1 LLAQK
6 QAFEARLRQAASRQ
20 TSQSCRIMEIKALS
34 QNGIHPFDAAACR
47 RSAAKVF
54 KDEAPRIA
62 ASVARLAA

>member
-1 LLAQK
+1 
-6 QAFEARLRQAASRQ
+6 
-20 TSQSCRIMEIKALS
+20 MEIKALS